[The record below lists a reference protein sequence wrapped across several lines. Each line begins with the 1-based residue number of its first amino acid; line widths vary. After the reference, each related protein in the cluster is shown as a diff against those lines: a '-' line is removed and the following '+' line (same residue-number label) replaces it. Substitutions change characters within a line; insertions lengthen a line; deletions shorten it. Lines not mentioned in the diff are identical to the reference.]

1 MSMYISA
8 DTVSGHSL
16 SGSGKMI
23 PRGLGRGGSTNT
35 VFQHATAPPIVTTV
49 KNPDHVM
56 INNSGSYY
64 FKYDTTGSIGDSDAG
79 GDSPYELGIMV
90 HGRAG
95 GATPDPV
102 SPVRLDISPC
112 AWSGS
117 HDPESTR
124 TSRTGDI
131 TFVYKGKG

>member
-8 DTVSGHSL
+8 DTVSGHPL

-23 PRGLGRGGSTNT
+23 PRGLHRRGTNT
-35 VFQHATAPPIVTTV
+35 VFPKAVTPAISTIA
-49 KNPDHVM
+49 KNPDHIF

-79 GDSPYELGIMV
+79 GDSPYEFGMNINK
-90 HGRAG
+90 
-95 GATPDPV
+95 GATGIPIK
-102 SPVRLDISPC
+102 LNISPC

-117 HDPESTR
+117 YGSIDDSGGTHKA
-124 TSRTGDI
+124 GDV
-131 TFVYKGKG
+131 TFVYRGKG